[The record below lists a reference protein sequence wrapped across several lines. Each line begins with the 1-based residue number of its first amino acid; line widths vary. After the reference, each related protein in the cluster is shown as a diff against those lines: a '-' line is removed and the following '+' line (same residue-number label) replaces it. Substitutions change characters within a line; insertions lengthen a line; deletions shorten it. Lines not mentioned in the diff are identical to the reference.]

1 MDIEG
6 NDAREDC
13 VERRVRVSRD
23 LLNDWKADLG
33 QGLGVHPQ
41 TSDHETKAEAT
52 PGPEGLTWVPGLG
65 QGPGDSY
72 VLYACL

>member
-6 NDAREDC
+6 NDAREDH
-13 VERRVRVSRD
+13 VERCVRVSKD

-33 QGLGVHPQ
+33 QGPGVHPQ
-41 TSDHETKAEAT
+41 TSDHETKAGAT
-52 PGPEGLTWVPGLG
+52 SGPEDLNWVPGLG

-72 VLYACL
+72 ALYVCL